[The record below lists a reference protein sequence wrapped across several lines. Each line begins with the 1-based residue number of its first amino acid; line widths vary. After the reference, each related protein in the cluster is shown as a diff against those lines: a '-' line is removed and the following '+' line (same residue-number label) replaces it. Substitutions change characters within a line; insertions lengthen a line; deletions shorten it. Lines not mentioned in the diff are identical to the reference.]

1 MAHLDIHAKAE
12 IGKSLAG
19 FALGEKL
26 QSFLHYVDESVDGNK
41 VPWNVDLVN
50 NNEGVLLYKWGSS
63 YGNGYAMFFNSHDL
77 ELGFSEHGTLI
88 FIQVGKGYQGEIF
101 DGGIKIGS
109 RIGDIDHALVLDDA
123 EDIHYLADN
132 EGKFI
137 EGIYFVAG
145 GLEVEED
152 LESIIEE
159 VSVYNYNLI

>member
-1 MAHLDIHAKAE
+1 MAHLDLHAKAE

-63 YGNGYAMFFNSHDL
+63 YGNGYAIFFKNPTL
-77 ELGFSEHGTLI
+77 ELSFSEQGTLI
-88 FIQVGKGYQGEIF
+88 FIEVGEGYQGEIF

-109 RIGDIDHALVLDDA
+109 RIGDIDHALVLDDT
-123 EDIHYLADN
+123 EDAHYLADDK
-132 EGKFI
+132 GQFI
-137 EGIYFVAG
+137 DGIFFLAG
-145 GLEVEED
+145 G
-152 LESIIEE
+152 EE
-159 VSVYNYNLI
+159 VIDNPDATIGVVRVYNYNFK

>member
-19 FALGEKL
+19 FTLGEKL
-26 QSFLHYVDESVDGNK
+26 QSFLHFIDKTVDGNVK
-41 VPWNVDLVN
+41 EWTVDLALDN
-50 NNEGVLLYKWGSS
+50 TGVLLYEIPNN
-63 YGNGYAMFFNSHDL
+63 NGYIIYFSEPKL
-77 ELGFSEHGTLI
+77 ELGFTEKGTLCDISAGAGYKCDI
-88 FIQVGKGYQGEIF
+88 FEGN
-101 DGGIKIGS
+101 IKIGS
-109 RIGDIDHALVLDDA
+109 RIRDIDHALVLDDA

-137 EGIYFVAG
+137 EGMYFVAG

-152 LESIIEE
+152 PESIIEE

>member
-19 FALGEKL
+19 FTLGEKL
-26 QSFLHYVDESVDGNK
+26 ESFLPYIDQSVDGNK

-63 YGNGYAMFFNSHDL
+63 YGNGYAIFFNSPDL
-77 ELGFSEHGTLI
+77 ELGFSEQGTLI

-109 RIGDIDHALVLDDA
+109 RIGDVDHALVLDDT
-123 EDIHYLADN
+123 EDAHYLADDK
-132 EGKFI
+132 GQFI
-137 EGIYFVAG
+137 DGIFFLAG
-145 GLEVEED
+145 GLELEED
-152 LESIIEE
+152 PNSIIEE
-159 VSVYNYNLI
+159 VRIYNYNSI

>member
-1 MAHLDIHAKAE
+1 MSKLDIYAKAE

-19 FALGEKL
+19 FTLGEKL
-26 QSFLHYVDESVDGNK
+26 QNFLDYVDKTVDGNIEE
-41 VPWNVDLVN
+41 WTVDLALDN
-50 NNEGVLLYKWGSS
+50 TGVLLYEIPNN
-63 YGNGYAMFFNSHDL
+63 NGYIIYFSEPKL
-77 ELGFSEHGTLI
+77 ELGFTEKGTLCDISAGAGYEGDI
-88 FIQVGKGYQGEIF
+88 FEGN
-101 DGGIKIGS
+101 IKIGS
-109 RIGDIDHALVLDDA
+109 RIGDVDHALALDDA

-152 LESIIEE
+152 PESIIEE